1 MRSADD
7 WRHPYHPSIM
17 ETAGII
23 SALVALLLTG
33 VGVAIGLIACLA
45 LVALASVG
53 VVSTSVLVG
62 CWKRRVSAGLQ
73 VLFVQCGVL
82 MGAPVGA
89 VLAWGAWHLW
99 PMINGEWRVLAAGAV
114 GGAGGGLVI
123 AWLASAAAEGLARH
137 TWPWVTGRVTIFQPS
152 EA

>member
-1 MRSADD
+1 
-7 WRHPYHPSIM
+7 M
-17 ETAGII
+17 ETSGII
-23 SALVALLLTG
+23 GALVALLLIG

-45 LVALASVG
+45 LAALTSVG

-62 CWKRRVSAGLQ
+62 CWKRQVLAGLQ

-137 TWPWVTGRVTIFQPS
+137 TWPWLTGRVTIFQRC